1 MKISIS
7 LLTGFLLAFTVN
19 AQIRMPIWGWSS
31 PNEKLILSFHSQKK
45 EITADRDGKWHSTMN
60 GKELRMMLNIL
71 WANSSHFTKQKN
83 RPRVSFR

>member
-45 EITADRDGKWHSTMN
+45 RNYS
-60 GKELRMMLNIL
+60 
-71 WANSSHFTKQKN
+71 
-83 RPRVSFR
+83 RPRWKMAFNDEWKGVTDDVKYSVGK